1 MKSKLVKRQTIKF
14 RIRKDVS
21 GTPDKP
27 RLSVYRSNKDIYC
40 QLIDDVNGVTLI
52 GASSKEIT
60 KEGNKVDQSAKVGEL
75 IADKAKT
82 INISSVK
89 FDRNGY
95 LYHGRVK
102 SLADGARKGGLK
114 F

>member
-1 MKSKLVKRQTIKF
+1 MKSKLLKRQTIKF

-21 GTPDKP
+21 GTPNKP
-27 RLSVYRSNKDIYC
+27 RLSVFRSNKDIYC
-40 QLIDDVNGVTLI
+40 QLIDDINGITLV

-60 KEGNKVDQSAKVGEL
+60 KDGNKVDQSAKVGEL
-75 IADKAKT
+75 VAEKAKA
-82 INISSVK
+82 INISEVK
-89 FDRNGY
+89 FDRGGY